1 MPTGQ
6 DAAPRKPARPA
17 SYNRSMR
24 VILVTGMSGSGKS
37 IALHV
42 LEDAGYA
49 VVDNLPA
56 RFVIE
61 MAHDLDGRGTKRAA
75 VSIDVR
81 AGIDAV
87 NELPSLLPALRQRG
101 HDVQLLF
108 ITADNATLVQRYSE
122 TRRRHPLS
130 AQEWQSEPA
139 TDSRGLDESIDEE
152 RRLLQPLEGLG
163 YLIDTSRLPAQ
174 ALRQWV
180 RDFIGNERASLTV
193 SFESFAFKQGVPAD
207 ADLVFDVRCLP
218 NPFYE
223 PALKPLTGL
232 DQPVIDFL
240 GAVPTVGRM
249 IDDIE
254 AFVTRWLPS
263 YAADSRSYLTVAIGC
278 TGGQHRS
285 VYCVEE
291 LARRLRKV
299 HPALVRHRALASMA
313 KPVSASSS
321 YQPLVSTFLP

>member
-1 MPTGQ
+1 
-6 DAAPRKPARPA
+6 
-17 SYNRSMR
+17 MR

-56 RFVIE
+56 RFLT
-61 MAHDLDGRGTKRAA
+61 DLIADFDQRGVKRAA

-81 AGIDAV
+81 AGIEAV
-87 NELPSLLPALRQRG
+87 TELPDLLPVLRERG

-108 ITADNATLVQRYSE
+108 LTADTATLVQRYSE

-130 AQEWQSEPA
+130 ISAWA
-139 TDSRGLDESIDEE
+139 TDVSAGAPGLPESIDKE
-152 RRLLQPLEGLG
+152 RRLLDPLEGLG
-163 YLIDTSRLPAQ
+163 HLIDTSRLPAQ

-180 RDFIGNERASLTV
+180 RDFIGSERAALTL
-193 SFESFAFKQGVPAD
+193 SFESFAFKQGVPSD

-223 PALKPLTGL
+223 PELKLLTGF
-232 DQPVIDFL
+232 DRPVIDYL
-240 GAVPTVGRM
+240 AAIPAVGEM

-254 AFVTRWLPS
+254 RFVTRWLPAYS
-263 YAADSRSYLTVAIGC
+263 ADSRSYLTIAIGC

-285 VYCVEE
+285 VYCVEQ
-291 LARRLRKV
+291 LARRLQGV
-299 HPALVRHRALASMA
+299 HPVLVRHRALAWMMA
-313 KPVSASSS
+313 RASSPS
-321 YQPLVSTFLP
+321 SHPSDAAH

>member
-1 MPTGQ
+1 
-6 DAAPRKPARPA
+6 
-17 SYNRSMR
+17 MR

-56 RFVIE
+56 RFLVDVIG
-61 MAHDLDGRGTKRAA
+61 DLATRGVKRAA

-81 AGIDAV
+81 AGVEAV
-87 NELPSLLPALRQRG
+87 YELPSLLPALRERG

-130 AQEWQSEPA
+130 AHEWQGEPA
-139 TDSRGLDESIDEE
+139 SGSRGLDESIDEE
-152 RRLLQPLEGLG
+152 RRLLQPLEGFG

-174 ALRQWV
+174 ALREWV
-180 RDFIGNERASLTV
+180 RDFIGNERAALTL

-223 PALKPLTGL
+223 PTLKHLTGL

-240 GAVPTVGRM
+240 AAVPAVGRM

-254 AFVTRWLPS
+254 GFVTRWLPS

-285 VYCVEE
+285 VYCVEQ
-291 LARRLRKV
+291 LTRRLRDV
-299 HPALVRHRALASMA
+299 HPALVRHRALAWTA
-313 KPVSASSS
+313 KHPSAAGS
-321 YQPLVSTFLP
+321 VAG

>member
-1 MPTGQ
+1 
-6 DAAPRKPARPA
+6 
-17 SYNRSMR
+17 MR
-24 VILVTGMSGSGKS
+24 VVLVTGMSGSGKS

-56 RFVIE
+56 RFLLDVIR
-61 MAHDLDGRGTKRAA
+61 DLDGRAVRRAA

-81 AGIDAV
+81 AGVEAV
-87 NELPSLLPALRQRG
+87 HELPSLLPALRAAG

-130 AQEWQSEPA
+130 VHEWQSEPSV
-139 TDSRGLDESIDEE
+139 DSRGLDESIDEE
-152 RRLLQPLEGLG
+152 RRLLQPLEGSG

-174 ALRQWV
+174 ALRRWV
-180 RDFIGNERASLTV
+180 RDFIGNERAPLTL

-223 PALKPLTGL
+223 PALKHLSGL
-232 DQPVIDFL
+232 DAPVIDYL
-240 GAVPTVGRM
+240 DNIPTVASM
-249 IDDIE
+249 VDDIE
-254 AFVTRWLPS
+254 GFVTRWLPS
-263 YAADSRSYLTVAIGC
+263 YAADNRSYLTVAIGC

-285 VYCVEE
+285 VYCVET
-291 LARRLRKV
+291 LASRLRRL
-299 HPALVRHRALASMA
+299 HPALVRHRALAWMA
-313 KPVSASSS
+313 KQASDAPGRPGAGSA
-321 YQPLVSTFLP
+321 PLPHG

>member
-1 MPTGQ
+1 
-6 DAAPRKPARPA
+6 
-17 SYNRSMR
+17 MR

-56 RFVIE
+56 RFLVDVIG
-61 MAHDLDGRGTKRAA
+61 DLDSRCAGRAA

-81 AGIDAV
+81 AGVDAV
-87 NELPSLLPALRQRG
+87 HELPSLLPALRARG
-101 HDVQLLF
+101 HDVQLLY

-130 AQEWQSEPA
+130 AHEWQSDPPS
-139 TDSRGLDESIDEE
+139 DSRGLDESIDEE

-180 RDFIGNERASLTV
+180 RDFIGTERAELTL
-193 SFESFAFKQGVPAD
+193 SFESFAYKQGVPGD

-232 DQPVIDFL
+232 DRPVVDYL
-240 GAVPTVGRM
+240 EAVPAVARM
-249 IDDIE
+249 VDDIE
-254 AFVTRWLPS
+254 GFITRWLPAYS
-263 YAADSRSYLTVAIGC
+263 ADSRSYLTVAVGC

-285 VYCVEE
+285 VYCVET
-291 LARRLRKV
+291 LASRLRAV
-299 HPALVRHRALASMA
+299 HPALVRHRALSWMA
-313 KPVSASSS
+313 RHPV
-321 YQPLVSTFLP
+321 TTHR

>member
-1 MPTGQ
+1 
-6 DAAPRKPARPA
+6 
-17 SYNRSMR
+17 MR

-56 RFVIE
+56 RFLLDVI
-61 MAHDLDGRGTKRAA
+61 HDLDTRAVKRAA

-87 NELPSLLPALRQRG
+87 HELPSLLPALRDRG
-101 HDVQLLF
+101 HDLQVLF

-130 AQEWQSEPA
+130 AREWQSEPA
-139 TDSRGLDESIDEE
+139 SDSRGLDESIDEE
-152 RRLLQPLEGLG
+152 RRLMQPLAALG

-180 RDFIGNERASLTV
+180 RDFIGDDRAAMTL

-223 PALKPLTGL
+223 PALKHLTGL
-232 DQPVIDFL
+232 EQPVIAYL
-240 GAVPTVGRM
+240 EAVPAVGRM

-254 AFVTRWLPS
+254 GFVTRWLPD

-285 VYCVEE
+285 VYCVQE
-291 LARRLRKV
+291 LARRLRADRPV
-299 HPALVRHRALASMA
+299 LIRHRALA
-313 KPVSASSS
+313 ASGRRTDAIAERAS
-321 YQPLVSTFLP
+321 

>member
-1 MPTGQ
+1 
-6 DAAPRKPARPA
+6 
-17 SYNRSMR
+17 MR

-56 RFVIE
+56 RFLVDVI
-61 MAHDLDGRGTKRAA
+61 ADLASRSVRRAA

-81 AGIDAV
+81 AGIEAV
-87 NELPSLLPALRQRG
+87 HELPSLLPTLRERG

-130 AQEWQSEPA
+130 AHEWQSEPA
-139 TDSRGLDESIDEE
+139 ADSRGLDQSIDEE
-152 RRLLQPLEGLG
+152 RGLLQPLEGSG
-163 YLIDTSRLPAQ
+163 YVIDTSRLPAQ

-180 RDFIGNERASLTV
+180 RDFIGTERAPLTL

-223 PALKPLTGL
+223 PALKHLTGL
-232 DQPVIDFL
+232 DRPVIDYL
-240 GAVPTVGRM
+240 EPVAAVGRM
-249 IDDIE
+249 IDDI
-254 AFVTRWLPS
+254 ADFVTRWLPS
-263 YAADSRSYLTVAIGC
+263 YAADNRSYLTVAIGC

-285 VYCVEE
+285 VYCVEQ
-291 LARRLRKV
+291 LARRLRAT
-299 HPALVRHRALASMA
+299 HPALVRHRALAWMT
-313 KPVSASSS
+313 KPA
-321 YQPLVSTFLP
+321 PPTAAP

>member
-1 MPTGQ
+1 
-6 DAAPRKPARPA
+6 
-17 SYNRSMR
+17 MR

-56 RFVIE
+56 RFLVDLIG
-61 MAHDLDGRGTKRAA
+61 DLDARGVRRAA

-81 AGIDAV
+81 TGADAV
-87 NELPSLLPALRQRG
+87 RELPSLIPAIRDRG

-108 ITADNATLVQRYSE
+108 VTADNATLVQRYSE

-130 AQEWQSEPA
+130 
-139 TDSRGLDESIDEE
+139 TSRAASLDESIDEE
-152 RRLLQPLEGLG
+152 RQLLQPLEKSG

-174 ALRQWV
+174 ALREWV
-180 RDFIGNERASLTV
+180 RDFIGKERAQLTL

-218 NPFYE
+218 NPFYVPE
-223 PALKPLTGL
+223 LKPLTGL
-232 DQPVIDFL
+232 DQAVIDYL
-240 GAVPTVGRM
+240 QSVPAVGRM
-249 IDDIE
+249 VDDIE
-254 AFVTRWLPS
+254 GFLVRWLPS
-263 YAADSRSYLTVAIGC
+263 YAADSRSYLTVAVGC

-285 VYCVEE
+285 VYCVEA
-291 LARRLRKV
+291 LARRFRNV
-299 HPALVRHRALASMA
+299 HPALVRHRALAWMTKQA
-313 KPVSASSS
+313 AVPVAGAPAAMSDAEARA
-321 YQPLVSTFLP
+321 

>member
-1 MPTGQ
+1 
-6 DAAPRKPARPA
+6 
-17 SYNRSMR
+17 MR

-56 RFVIE
+56 RFLVGVIG
-61 MAHDLDGRGTKRAA
+61 DLDSRNVHRAA

-81 AGIDAV
+81 AGVDAV
-87 NELPSLLPALRQRG
+87 HELPSLLPELRARG

-130 AQEWQSEPA
+130 AHQWIHETEP
-139 TDSRGLDESIDEE
+139 DSRGLDESIDEE
-152 RRLLQPLEGLG
+152 RLLLQPLESFG

-174 ALRQWV
+174 ALREWV
-180 RDFIGNERASLTV
+180 RDFIGGERASLTL

-218 NPFYE
+218 NPFYV

-232 DQPVIDFL
+232 DQPVIDYL
-240 GAVPTVGRM
+240 ATIPTVEQM

-254 AFVTRWLPS
+254 AFVVRWLPA

-285 VYCVEE
+285 VYCVET
-291 LARRLRKV
+291 LARRLRRV
-299 HPALVRHRALASMA
+299 HPALIRHRALAWMA
-313 KPVSASSS
+313 KRP
-321 YQPLVSTFLP
+321 STTSGHG

>member
-1 MPTGQ
+1 
-6 DAAPRKPARPA
+6 
-17 SYNRSMR
+17 MR

-56 RFVIE
+56 RFLVDVI
-61 MAHDLDGRGTKRAA
+61 ADLASRSVRRAA

-81 AGIDAV
+81 AGIEAV
-87 NELPSLLPALRQRG
+87 HELPSLLPTLRERG

-130 AQEWQSEPA
+130 AHEWQSEPA
-139 TDSRGLDESIDEE
+139 ADSRGLDQSIDEE
-152 RRLLQPLEGLG
+152 RGLLQPLEGFG
-163 YLIDTSRLPAQ
+163 YVIDTSRLPAQ

-180 RDFIGNERASLTV
+180 RDFIGTERAPLTL

-223 PALKPLTGL
+223 PALKHLTGL
-232 DQPVIDFL
+232 DRPVIDFL
-240 GAVPTVGRM
+240 EPVATVGRM
-249 IDDIE
+249 IDDIGG
-254 AFVTRWLPS
+254 FVTRWLPA
-263 YAADSRSYLTVAIGC
+263 YAADNRSYLTVAIGC

-291 LARRLRKV
+291 LARRLRAT
-299 HPALVRHRALASMA
+299 HPALVRHRALAWMT
-313 KPVSASSS
+313 KPVPPTAA
-321 YQPLVSTFLP
+321 P

>member
-1 MPTGQ
+1 
-6 DAAPRKPARPA
+6 
-17 SYNRSMR
+17 MR

-56 RFVIE
+56 RFLLDVIG
-61 MAHDLDGRGTKRAA
+61 DLDTRAVRRAA

-81 AGIDAV
+81 AGIEAV
-87 NELPSLLPALRQRG
+87 NELPSLLPALRARG
-101 HDVQLLF
+101 HEVQLLF

-139 TDSRGLDESIDEE
+139 SDSRGLDGSLDEE
-152 RRLLQPLEGLG
+152 RRLLQPLESAG

-180 RDFIGNERASLTV
+180 RDFIGNEHAALTL

-223 PALKPLTGL
+223 PTLKALTGL
-232 DQPVIDFL
+232 DGPVIDFL
-240 GAVPTVGRM
+240 GAIPEVREM
-249 IDDIE
+249 IEDID
-254 AFVTRWLPS
+254 AFVTRWLPA

-285 VYCVEE
+285 VYCVEA
-291 LARRLRKV
+291 LARRLRV
-299 HPALVRHRALASMA
+299 ARPVLVRHRALAWMNRQPA
-313 KPVSASSS
+313 SA
-321 YQPLVSTFLP
+321 PAG

>member
-1 MPTGQ
+1 
-6 DAAPRKPARPA
+6 
-17 SYNRSMR
+17 MR

-56 RFVIE
+56 RFLLDVIG
-61 MAHDLDGRGTKRAA
+61 DLDTRAVRRAA

-87 NELPSLLPALRQRG
+87 NELPSLLPALRARG

-130 AQEWQSEPA
+130 AQEWQSDPA
-139 TDSRGLDESIDEE
+139 SDSRGLDGSLDEE
-152 RRLLQPLEGLG
+152 RSLLQPLESAG

-180 RDFIGNERASLTV
+180 RDFIGNERAALTL

-223 PALKPLTGL
+223 STLKALTGL
-232 DQPVIDFL
+232 DGPVIDFL
-240 GAVPTVGRM
+240 GAIPAVGEM
-249 IDDIE
+249 IDDID
-254 AFVTRWLPS
+254 AFVTRWLPA

-285 VYCVEE
+285 VYCVEA
-291 LARRLRKV
+291 LARRLRV
-299 HPALVRHRALASMA
+299 ARPVLVRHRALAWMSKQPTSA
-313 KPVSASSS
+313 PQPAAPVG
-321 YQPLVSTFLP
+321 

>member
-1 MPTGQ
+1 
-6 DAAPRKPARPA
+6 
-17 SYNRSMR
+17 MR

-56 RFVIE
+56 RFLVDVIG
-61 MAHDLDGRGTKRAA
+61 DLDTRGVKRAA

-81 AGIDAV
+81 AGVEAV
-87 NELPSLLPALRQRG
+87 HELPSLLPALRERG

-108 ITADNATLVQRYSE
+108 ITADNGTLVQRYSE

-130 AQEWQSEPA
+130 AHEWRAEPA
-139 TDSRGLDESIDEE
+139 SDSRGLDESIDEE
-152 RRLLQPLEGLG
+152 RRLLQPLECSG

-180 RDFIGNERASLTV
+180 REFIGSERAALTL

-223 PALKPLTGL
+223 PTLKHLTGL
-232 DQPVIDFL
+232 DQPVIDYL
-240 GAVPTVGRM
+240 AAVPTVEQM
-249 IDDIE
+249 IDDIDT
-254 AFVTRWLPS
+254 FVTRWLPA

-285 VYCVEE
+285 VYCVEQ
-291 LARRLRKV
+291 LARRLRRV
-299 HPALVRHRALASMA
+299 HPALVRHRALAWMTKHA
-313 KPVSASSS
+313 ATEAHHAAPVAG
-321 YQPLVSTFLP
+321 

>member
-1 MPTGQ
+1 
-6 DAAPRKPARPA
+6 
-17 SYNRSMR
+17 MR

-56 RFVIE
+56 RFLLDVIG
-61 MAHDLDGRGTKRAA
+61 DLDTRAVKRAA

-81 AGIDAV
+81 TGVEAV
-87 NELPSLLPALRQRG
+87 YELPSLLPELRVRG

-108 ITADNATLVQRYSE
+108 LTADNATLVQRYSE

-139 TDSRGLDESIDEE
+139 SDSRGLDESIDEE
-152 RRLLQPLEGLG
+152 RNLLHPLESAG
-163 YLIDTSRLPAQ
+163 YLIDTTRLPAQ

-180 RDFIGNERASLTV
+180 RDFIGNARAELTL

-223 PALKPLTGL
+223 PALKALTGM
-232 DQPVIDFL
+232 DGPVIDYL
-240 GAVPTVGRM
+240 LAVPAVGEM
-249 IDDIE
+249 VDDIE
-254 AFVTRWLPS
+254 RFVTRWLPA

-285 VYCVEE
+285 VYCVEA
-291 LARRLRKV
+291 LARRLRAV
-299 HPALVRHRALASMA
+299 RPVLVRHRALAWMN
-313 KPVSASSS
+313 KPAPPA
-321 YQPLVSTFLP
+321 QEA

>member
-1 MPTGQ
+1 
-6 DAAPRKPARPA
+6 
-17 SYNRSMR
+17 MR

-42 LEDAGYA
+42 LEDAGYS

-56 RFVIE
+56 RFLIDVIV
-61 MAHDLDGRGTKRAA
+61 DLEKRAVKRAA

-81 AGIDAV
+81 AGVEAV
-87 NELPSLLPALRQRG
+87 TELPDLLPLLRERR
-101 HDVQLLF
+101 HSVQLLF
-108 ITADNATLVQRYSE
+108 LTADTATLMQRYSE

-130 AQEWQSEPA
+130 TSAWA
-139 TDSRGLDESIDEE
+139 TEVSAGAPGLAETIEEE
-152 RRLLQPLEGLG
+152 RRLLGPLEGLG
-163 YLIDTSRLPAQ
+163 HLIDTSRLPAQ

-180 RDFIGNERASLTV
+180 RDFIGSERAALTL

-223 PALKPLTGL
+223 PELKLLTGL
-232 DQPVIDFL
+232 DGPVIDYL
-240 GAVPTVGRM
+240 AAIPEVGSM
-249 IDDIE
+249 VDDIG
-254 AFVTRWLPS
+254 AFVTRWLPA

-285 VYCVEE
+285 VYCVEA
-291 LARRLRKV
+291 LARRLQDV
-299 HPALVRHRALASMA
+299 HPVLVRHRALAWMIA
-313 KPVSASSS
+313 RGQGPAAAASS
-321 YQPLVSTFLP
+321 

>member
-1 MPTGQ
+1 
-6 DAAPRKPARPA
+6 
-17 SYNRSMR
+17 MR

-56 RFVIE
+56 RFLVDVIN
-61 MAHDLDGRGTKRAA
+61 DLDSRAVRRAA

-81 AGIDAV
+81 AGVEAV
-87 NELPSLLPALRQRG
+87 HELPSLLPTLRERG

-130 AQEWQSEPA
+130 SQSWTRTA
-139 TDSRGLDESIDEE
+139 ALDSRGLDESIDEE
-152 RRLLQPLEGLG
+152 RRLLQPLESFG

-174 ALRQWV
+174 ALREWV
-180 RDFIGNERASLTV
+180 RDFIGQERAALTL

-218 NPFYE
+218 NPFYVPE
-223 PALKPLTGL
+223 LKTLTGL
-232 DQPVIDFL
+232 DQPVVDYL
-240 GAVPTVGRM
+240 AAVPAVGQM

-254 AFVTRWLPS
+254 GFVVRWLPA
-263 YAADSRSYLTVAIGC
+263 YAADSRSYLTIAVGC

-285 VYCVEE
+285 VYCVET
-291 LARRLRKV
+291 LARRLQEI
-299 HPALVRHRALASMA
+299 HPALVRHRALAWMTRQAATTSPPA
-313 KPVSASSS
+313 AA
-321 YQPLVSTFLP
+321 TT

>member
-1 MPTGQ
+1 
-6 DAAPRKPARPA
+6 
-17 SYNRSMR
+17 MR
-24 VILVTGMSGSGKS
+24 VVLVTGMSGSGKS

-56 RFVIE
+56 RFLLDVIL
-61 MAHDLDGRGTKRAA
+61 DLDGRGVKRAA
-75 VSIDVR
+75 VSVDIR

-87 NELPSLLPALRQRG
+87 HELPSLLPALRERG

-130 AQEWQSEPA
+130 AHEWQSEPA
-139 TDSRGLDESIDEE
+139 NDSRGLDESIDEE

-180 RDFIGNERASLTV
+180 RDFIGNERAPLTL
-193 SFESFAFKQGVPAD
+193 SFESFAFKEGVPAD

-218 NPFYE
+218 NPFYD
-223 PALKPLTGL
+223 PLLKHQTGL
-232 DQPVIDFL
+232 DRAVIDYL
-240 GAVPTVGRM
+240 GAIPAVGQM
-249 IDDIE
+249 IGDIE
-254 AFVTRWLPS
+254 GFVRRWLPA

-285 VYCVEE
+285 VYCVQE
-291 LARRLRKV
+291 LARRLRAA
-299 HPALVRHRALASMA
+299 HPALVRHRALAGSSRH
-313 KPVSASSS
+313 SA
-321 YQPLVSTFLP
+321 VASTIAVRAPNEGPSA